1 MEDELYLE
9 ADAYKELRDVKSE
22 LESQLKKVNEELK
35 EHEFRIIEL
44 MTDKEMDSFKRKG
57 VQFICRKFVA
67 QSADP
72 ETKDEFYAE
81 LKKRGFEDWFT
92 VNTNTLKARVRELT
106 EANDGILPE
115 WLTGFIKEYETQQLS
130 IRKY

>member
-22 LESQLKKVNEELK
+22 LESQLKKVNEEMK
-35 EHEFRIIEL
+35 EHESRIIQL
-44 MTDKEMDSFKRKG
+44 MTDRELRNFTRKN
-57 VQFICRKFVA
+57 VQFICKQFIT

-115 WLTGFIKEYETQQLS
+115 WLTGFIKEYET
-130 IRKY
+130 